1 MLVQKKEMCLSENF
15 LSMFICIVFFYTHI
29 LSLYVYMNI
38 HRTLSN
44 FGRRLLLGSSLM
56 CFFLSQQVHMD
67 INFVPGIEMLNVR
80 KRLIKIRW
88 NMAKHLKKY

>member
-1 MLVQKKEMCLSENF
+1 MV
-15 LSMFICIVFFYTHI
+15 
-29 LSLYVYMNI
+29 
-38 HRTLSN
+38 
-44 FGRRLLLGSSLM
+44 
-56 CFFLSQQVHMD
+56 FFLSQQVHMD